1 MSEKKKKSEKA
12 RSALLHLMKKMNLDS
27 GSDFIM
33 AGMVMEYIET
43 TGLEPETS
51 SASVDEITKNF
62 TNSLELLED
71 ERNDF
76 EQRYNRVAGEVSGL
90 KASLGRAK
98 KTIVELEEKLDNKI
112 EDEFNGTF
120 TSDDIVIEEFVVE

>member
-33 AGMVMEYIET
+33 AGMVMEYIEK
-43 TGLEPETS
+43 TGLEPV

-62 TNSLELLED
+62 KNSLELLED
-71 ERNDF
+71 ERNVF
-76 EQRYNRVAGEVSGL
+76 EQKYNRAVDEVSGL
-90 KASLGRAK
+90 KTSLGNAK
-98 KTIVELEEKLDNKI
+98 QTIAELKQKLDTKI